1 MGNSGKALWN
11 PQRQPEHTENHR
23 VSYPDRLPFSEFLQA
38 VIGKHDTRE
47 YQVLAASYPSM
58 ITARNL
64 LREAERLWAQARER
78 CERQSENGVFNFVRV
93 WLLSGHLEEPLLSE
107 MRHFPDVRIRSLI
120 DRLSHSAESPFSLRS
135 NNSPELLV
143 AMRGSG
149 QKPRK
154 PKKKL
159 QNIAS
164 MRSEER
170 RVGKE
175 CRSRW
180 SPYH

>member
-78 CERQSENGVFNFVRV
+78 CERQAENGVFNFVRV
-93 WLLSGHLEEPLLSE
+93 WLLSG
-107 MRHFPDVRIRSLI
+107 
-120 DRLSHSAESPFSLRS
+120 
-135 NNSPELLV
+135 
-143 AMRGSG
+143 
-149 QKPRK
+149 K

-159 QNIAS
+159 KNIAS
-164 MRSEER
+164 MGIQEIEGLSQALCNLESENYVKLTLQSATCTLATWRDNPQVSLFLPFAEK
-170 RVGKE
+170 VSG
-175 CRSRW
+175 SW
-180 SPYH
+180 FLTPQHS